1 MDEGFSMTWQVGAAE
16 IRAVTETEIVAP
28 TDMFIRQPD
37 VDLAPYRSWL
47 APFLSPEGHIRMIVQ
62 AMLLSV
68 DGLRIV
74 VDTCVG
80 NGRSYGPMMAAFN
93 DLDTPFL
100 ENLTAAGFAPDTV
113 DLVVCTHLHNDH
125 VGWNTMLV
133 DGEWIPTFPRARYVM
148 SRADLEHWQQTPSVL
163 NPFEVSVQPLLDR
176 GLVDAIE
183 TPYQVSAGVSLI
195 ATPGHTPG
203 HVSVQIDSNGSRAV
217 ITGDMVHS
225 PVQLVRPEW
234 SSVADSDPD
243 EAMRTRERLRA
254 QVGNQDV
261 LIIGTHFPSPTAG
274 RLVTDAA
281 GEWRFV

>member
-1 MDEGFSMTWQVGAAE
+1 MAWHVGAAV
-16 IRAVTETEIVAP
+16 IQTVTETEVVAP
-28 TDMFIRQPD
+28 ADMFIPRPD
-37 VDLAPYRSWL
+37 VDLTPYRSWL
-47 APFLSPEGHIRMIVQ
+47 TPFLSPEGHIRMIVQ
-62 AMLLSV
+62 AILLSV

-80 NGRSYGPMMAAFN
+80 NGKNFGPMVPTFN

-100 ENLTAAGFAPDTV
+100 ENLTAAGFAPDSV
-113 DLVVCTHLHNDH
+113 DLVVCTHLHMDH
-125 VGWNTMLV
+125 VGWNTMLM
-133 DGEWIPTFPRARYVM
+133 DGEWVPTFPRARYVI
-148 SRADLEHWQQTPSVL
+148 SRADLEHWQQVEDLL
-163 NPFEVSVQPLLDR
+163 NPFEVSVQPLLAR

-183 TPYQVSAGVSLI
+183 PNHQISASVSLI
-195 ATPGHTPG
+195 PTPGHTPG
-203 HVSVQIDSNGSRAV
+203 HVSVRIDSNGSRAV

-234 SSVADSDPD
+234 SSVADVDPI
-243 EAMRTRERLRA
+243 EARRTRERVRE

-261 LIIGTHFPSPTAG
+261 LIVGTHFPLPTAG